1 MIKIKSNNNLYN
13 NSLEESNI
21 LKIATHNIRG
31 MKNNELKQQQ
41 IINEIKEDKLH
52 VIELTETNINKQ
64 LGKYIFKYESN
75 YNAYYN
81 KEMKQEQ
88 GTGVVLIFH
97 KELTKHIQKVISV
110 EDRIIYADLYFKGR
124 NKIRIINIYM
134 NASTNEK
141 QKRENTIKEI
151 IKIIKEGLNEK
162 FKIIIMGDFN
172 SDAEKIQE
180 RINTGS
186 QIKWQDKLIKYLLDS

>member
-31 MKNNELKQQQ
+31 MKNNELKKQK
-41 IINEIKEDKLH
+41 IINK
-52 VIELTETNINKQ
+52 
-64 LGKYIFKYESN
+64 
-75 YNAYYN
+75 
-81 KEMKQEQ
+81 
-88 GTGVVLIFH
+88 
-97 KELTKHIQKVISV
+97 
-110 EDRIIYADLYFKGR
+110 
-124 NKIRIINIYM
+124 
-134 NASTNEK
+134 
-141 QKRENTIKEI
+141 IKEI

-186 QIKWQDKLIKYLLDS
+186 QIKWQDKLIKYLLDLNFSDTDEIINKMHTNTWFNNDKESKLDYIFFSEELILELVKVITRKTELYKSDHK